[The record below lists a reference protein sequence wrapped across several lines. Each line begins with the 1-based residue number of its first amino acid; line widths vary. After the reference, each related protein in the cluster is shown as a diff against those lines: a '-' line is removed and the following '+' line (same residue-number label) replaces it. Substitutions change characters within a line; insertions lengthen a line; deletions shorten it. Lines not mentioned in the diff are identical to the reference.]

1 MVGKVLRIA
10 RIANDMTITD
20 TSKKTGVSK
29 SYITEIEK
37 GKKHPKYNILMK
49 LLYEYQSDLEEF
61 EKIDKYY
68 DSLLNKKEKL
78 KIYRI
83 ILLKILQNSNKNEWS
98 YHFFY

>member
-83 ILLKILQNSNKNEWS
+83 ILLKILQTSNKNEWS

>member
-68 DSLLNKKEKL
+68 DSLLNKKR
-78 KIYRI
+78 KI
-83 ILLKILQNSNKNEWS
+83 KNL
-98 YHFFY
+98 

>member
-49 LLYEYQSDLEEF
+49 LLHEYQIDLEEF

-68 DSLLNKKEKL
+68 DSLLNK
-78 KIYRI
+78 R
-83 ILLKILQNSNKNEWS
+83 
-98 YHFFY
+98 